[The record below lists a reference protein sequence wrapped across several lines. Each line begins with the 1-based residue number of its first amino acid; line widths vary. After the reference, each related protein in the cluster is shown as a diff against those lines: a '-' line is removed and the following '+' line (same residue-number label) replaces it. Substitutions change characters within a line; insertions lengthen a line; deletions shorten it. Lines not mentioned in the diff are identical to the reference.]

1 MATAQSTKP
10 LTSRTIEVMKPGDKV
25 KADTGENTGLRVRC
39 NAGGMKAFFYRYT
52 SPITSKLVQIIIGY
66 FPETSLAEARLKLQE
81 LKQIRR
87 QGRCPSTEAKER
99 QKEEAIVQEQERVE
113 AAKKLFTVKD
123 LIELYLTQYIEDR
136 KSSNGRII
144 PGARKPKG
152 QSETRRT
159 LYGDAIPKL
168 GKMAADSVTRKHVV
182 DMVMAIVQRG
192 ANVQAGNVLRELS
205 SAYEFAIGL
214 GYFSD
219 EFANPALLAK
229 ASLRQARVR
238 LTCQRGKRVLSD
250 TELAKLLKWLPGS
263 DYTPTQKNVL
273 RFTLWTGCRTGE
285 VCNAAWQDIDL
296 EKQTFHI
303 RESKTEVERYVQLPR
318 QAVEFLTS
326 LRLTTGDY
334 LFPSQKTR
342 KPIQQKQLTEQA
354 WRMRQKE
361 DDESKLDIPAW
372 TPHDLRRTVRTGL
385 SRLQCPSEVAEAV
398 LGHSRKGIEGT
409 YDLHRY
415 EPECK
420 QWLQKWAD
428 HLDSLLV
435 ESKFQSTG

>member
-1 MATAQSTKP
+1 MATMQRTKS
-10 LTSRTIEVMKPGDKV
+10 LSARTVEAMRPGDKD
-25 KADTGENTGLRVRC
+25 KADTGENTGLRVAC
-39 NAGGMKAFFYRYT
+39 GATGVKTFFYRYT
-52 SPITSKLVQIIIGY
+52 SPITSKLVQVKIGN
-66 FPETSLAEARLKLQE
+66 FPGTSLAEARLKLQE

-87 QGRCPSTEAKER
+87 QGRCPGTEARELQQQEK
-99 QKEEAIVQEQERVE
+99 EQEKELAESVE
-113 AAKKLFTVKD
+113 KLFTVED
-123 LIELYLTQYIEDR
+123 LVELYLPQYIEDR
-136 KSSNGRII
+136 KSPSGKVIA
-144 PGARKPKG
+144 GARKPKG

-159 LYGDAIPKL
+159 LYGDVIPEL
-168 GKMAADSVTRKHVV
+168 GAMPANVVTRKAVV
-182 DMVMAIVQRG
+182 DMIMAIVQRG

-205 SAYEFAIGL
+205 AAYEFAIGL

-219 EFANPALLAK
+219 EFANPAILAK
-229 ASLRQARVR
+229 ASLRQAKVR
-238 LTCQRGKRVLSD
+238 LTPQRGKRVLSD
-250 TELAKLLKWLPGS
+250 TELATLLKWLPGA
-263 DYTPTQKNVL
+263 DYTATQKNVL

-285 VCNAAWQDIDL
+285 VCNAAWKDIDF

-342 KPIQQKQLTEQA
+342 LPIQQKQLTEQA
-354 WRMRQKE
+354 WRMRISNKMV
-361 DDESKLDIPAW
+361 DLPAW
-372 TPHDLRRTVRTGL
+372 TPHDLRRSVRTGL

-415 EPECK
+415 EAECR

-428 HLDSLLV
+428 HLDSLIR
-435 ESKFQSTG
+435 